1 MIPETESVKD
11 VFMYRMEECSSIR
24 LTGFDGEGR
33 RGRGARESEDC
44 LFCWVDAM
52 ARVLVHDRVYAR
64 FDRYPVSRGHLLII
78 TKRHFAD
85 YFEATREEKI
95 AILDVVDRAKQF
107 LDSGYHP
114 DGYNIGVNVGKVA
127 GQAVMHL
134 HIHVIPRYKGD
145 GQNLGGGMRRVIPGS
160 GEGGE

>member
-1 MIPETESVKD
+1 MNCP
-11 VFMYRMEECSSIR
+11 
-24 LTGFDGEGR
+24 
-33 RGRGARESEDC
+33 
-44 LFCWVDAM
+44 FCRVDAEE
-52 ARVLVHDRVYAR
+52 VVIDHDLVYAR

-78 TKRHFAD
+78 PKRHFAD

-95 AILDVVDRAKQF
+95 AILDAVDRVKQF

-127 GQAVMHL
+127 GQAIMHL

-145 GQNLGGGMRRVIPGS
+145 SGNHGGGMRRVIPGS
-160 GEGGE
+160 GECPE